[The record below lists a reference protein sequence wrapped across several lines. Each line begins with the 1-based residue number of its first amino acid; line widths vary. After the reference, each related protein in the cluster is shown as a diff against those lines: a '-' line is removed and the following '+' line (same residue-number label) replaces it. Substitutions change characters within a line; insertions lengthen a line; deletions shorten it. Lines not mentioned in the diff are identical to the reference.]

1 MSSQARILSSES
13 DSQPSLAGDSPAN
26 PIALQ
31 ENVRRLVTTVISQE
45 NLKESFARLNPDG
58 SLLRMSRGYAQA
70 SLDGSLDNSY
80 MTFPKWGIVS
90 DGVAGKL
97 PISERP
103 TIENESL
110 LLPTLMGEAA
120 EMTCAGKEYCG
131 TRHSLKLG
139 QALNMLPTI
148 RANERGAYQRDR
160 GIKGKDRPTLLGA
173 IRLLPTC
180 TSRDYKDTGKM
191 ENVPVNSLLGRELG
205 KNHGLKLQPGFAEWM
220 MGYPTNWTDLN
231 DTPIASRPGG
241 KDRSGLSASEIPSS
255 HSKSTRSSKRSQK

>member
-1 MSSQARILSSES
+1 V
-13 DSQPSLAGDSPAN
+13 
-26 PIALQ
+26 LQ
-31 ENVRRLVTTVISQE
+31 ENVRRLVTAVISRE

-70 SLDGSLDNSY
+70 NLDGFLESSC
-80 MTFPKWGIVS
+80 MTFPKWGIMS
-90 DGVAGKL
+90 GGVAGGL
-97 PISERP
+97 LTLEPVTE
-103 TIENESL
+103 ENGFL

-139 QALNMLPTI
+139 QALNMLPTLL
-148 RANERGAYQRDR
+148 ANEGGAYQRDR
-160 GIKGKDRPTLLGA
+160 GIKGKERPTLTGV

-220 MGYPTNWTDLN
+220 MGYPMNWTDLN
-231 DTPIASRPGG
+231 DTPIVSHQGERE
-241 KDRSGLSASEIPSS
+241 KSGLSASEMPLSRS
-255 HSKSTRSSKRSQK
+255 RSTRSSKRLQTLKEESK